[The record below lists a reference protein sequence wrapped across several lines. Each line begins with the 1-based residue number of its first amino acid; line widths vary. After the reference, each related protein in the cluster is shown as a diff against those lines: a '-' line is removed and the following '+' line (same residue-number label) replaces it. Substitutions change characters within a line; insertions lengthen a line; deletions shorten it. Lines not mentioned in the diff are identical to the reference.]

1 MRLALLILV
10 LLTGPA
16 LAAIGWSRYDNAR
29 FGYAGGVPQGF
40 SGYGE
45 SDNGDGQT
53 FDHPTSRQVLSY
65 WGSMILQ
72 SGFAEEVASAIGSAE
87 RDGWAI
93 SFQAETPEWASFTGV
108 MGQSRFHM
116 RMILLCDRISVA
128 SMRLQYTAAQA
139 ADVKP
144 MIEELEAEFSASGC

>member
-1 MRLALLILV
+1 MRLALLILFLV
-10 LLTGPA
+10 TGPA

-45 SDNGDGQT
+45 SDNGDGQI
-53 FDHPTSRQVLSY
+53 FDHATSRQVLSY
-65 WGSMILQ
+65 WGSMILEP
-72 SGFAEEVASAIGSAE
+72 GFPEAVASAIGYAE

-93 SFQAETPEWASFTGV
+93 SYQAVTPEWASFTGV
-108 MGQSRFHM
+108 MGQSRFHT
-116 RMILLCDRISVA
+116 RMILLCDRLSVA
-128 SMRLQYTAAQA
+128 SMSLQYTAAQA

-144 MIEELEAEFSASGC
+144 MIAELEMELSANGC